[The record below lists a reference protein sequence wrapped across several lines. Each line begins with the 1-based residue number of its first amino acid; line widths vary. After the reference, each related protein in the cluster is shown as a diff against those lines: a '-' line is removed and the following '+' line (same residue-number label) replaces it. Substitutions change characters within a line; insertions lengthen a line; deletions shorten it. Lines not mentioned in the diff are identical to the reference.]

1 MSSNINYP
9 PNTKIKMDAHTQ
21 RAIDIATK
29 AVSQDEQGHKSQ
41 AFALYQQAIALFLE
55 AIKKETPGNATHLK
69 KTVENYLSRAEEIK
83 MAIEKEAA
91 QEAEAEAQAAAKK
104 AHAPA
109 SKKSV
114 FSSAFGVVKRGGA
127 GGGGGAGGAGSS
139 RKPTK
144 PDDYDYTGGRRAP
157 PTSSS
162 TRGGRTAVAGRGGAA
177 GRSVGG
183 SAAGSSSSATTHHR
197 GASSSSS
204 SSAPAN
210 ELEQLV
216 MQEMMDKTPN
226 VKWDQI
232 AGLNEAKQILQ
243 EVVVLPNLR
252 PDLFKGLRSPP
263 KGMCV
268 CECVCVFIFF
278 LICAYVYEHK

>member
-1 MSSNINYP
+1 
-9 PNTKIKMDAHTQ
+9 MDPHTQ
-21 RAIDIATK
+21 RAIDVATK

-55 AIKKETPGNATHLK
+55 AIKKETPSNANHLK

-83 MAIEKEAA
+83 LAMEKEAA

-114 FSSAFGVVKRGGA
+114 FSSAFGVAKRGGA
-127 GGGGGAGGAGSS
+127 SGGGGGGAGGAGSS
-139 RKPTK
+139 SSSRPTK

-162 TRGGRTAVAGRGGAA
+162 TRGGRTAVGGRDGVA

-183 SAAGSSSSATTHHR
+183 AGAAAGHSSSATTTHHR
-197 GASSSSS
+197 GASSSE
-204 SSAPAN
+204 PAN

-232 AGLNEAKQILQ
+232 AGLNDAKQILQ

-263 KGMCV
+263 KGM
-268 CECVCVFIFF
+268 
-278 LICAYVYEHK
+278 

>member
-1 MSSNINYP
+1 
-9 PNTKIKMDAHTQ
+9 MDPHTQ
-21 RAIDIATK
+21 RAIDVATK

-55 AIKKETPGNATHLK
+55 AIKKETPSNANHLK

-83 MAIEKEAA
+83 LAMEKEAA

-104 AHAPA
+104 AHASA

-114 FSSAFGVVKRGGA
+114 FSSAFGVAKRGGA
-127 GGGGGAGGAGSS
+127 SGGGGGAGGAGSS
-139 RKPTK
+139 SSRPTK

-162 TRGGRTAVAGRGGAA
+162 TRGGRTAVGGRGGAA

-183 SAAGSSSSATTHHR
+183 AGAAAGSSSLATTHHR
-197 GASSSSS
+197 GASSSE
-204 SSAPAN
+204 PAN

-232 AGLNEAKQILQ
+232 AGLNDAKQILQ

-263 KGMCV
+263 KGMSVWVACFGFICV
-268 CECVCVFIFF
+268 
-278 LICAYVYEHK
+278 